1 MVAAAVACWILFSF
15 VAWQKFA
22 RVLQAERYHTDS
34 YVAWV
39 VGGGGS
45 RVFFGGRLDVVL
57 HGTAMLSLAMLP
69 RFPQWA
75 PIPLSATALG
85 WAALRLGGEKAGKK
99 PFVYTARIKRL
110 FTATVAVQSAL
121 FLVAWNFFRS
131 EGLTAAAVLAGYMEP
146 FIIAVGN
153 AVSAPVEGALQ
164 EGFKREARRRLDGKT
179 VVAITGSYGKTST
192 KEAVAHLLETSFP
205 VFKTPGSF
213 NTPMGLCKVVNES
226 LEAHHEIIVAEMG
239 ATRKGDIRELCEIA
253 RPSVGVITS
262 VGSAHLETFGSE
274 ENTASAK
281 FELADALPPGGA
293 LIFNS
298 DYPLARDKARG
309 RPQKTATYG
318 LEAGADFMP
327 LNIRCDRDGTT
338 FDLKT
343 PPGLVEGVRIRPLGR
358 LNALNVAAAFAVGT
372 HFKIAPDRLRRA
384 AATLPQTQ
392 ARMEL
397 IDNRGSYLVIN
408 DGFNSNPVG
417 AASALET
424 LSLFEGY
431 KKILVTPGLVD
442 LGPMQETA
450 NFEFG
455 QKAANHC
462 DMVLLINE
470 RRTKPIYDG
479 LMKGGFPVENARVFQ
494 SLAQARVF
502 LQGATDERCVVL
514 FENDL
519 PDHMEKF

>member
-1 MVAAAVACWILFSF
+1 MTAAAVASWVFFSV

-22 RVLQAERYHTDS
+22 RVLQAERYHTDA
-34 YVAWV
+34 YFGWV
-39 VGGGGS
+39 VQGGGA
-45 RVFFGGRLDVVL
+45 RVFFGGWPDVLL
-57 HGTAMLSLAMLP
+57 HATAFLSLSMLP
-69 RFPQWA
+69 MFPGWA
-75 PIPLSATALG
+75 PIPLSAAAVG
-85 WAALRLGGEKAGKK
+85 WAALRFGGEKGSKK

-110 FTATVAVQSAL
+110 FAATVIVQSAL
-121 FLVAWNFFRS
+121 FLVAWRFFRS

-146 FIIAVGN
+146 FILAVGN
-153 AVSAPVEGALQ
+153 VVSAPVERALQ
-164 EGFKREARRRLDGKT
+164 EGFKREARRRLAGKT

-226 LEAHHEIIVAEMG
+226 LEAHHEIIVVEMG
-239 ATRKGDIRELCEIA
+239 ATRKGDVRELCEIA
-253 RPSVGVITS
+253 LPSVGVVTS
-262 VGSAHLETFGSE
+262 VGSAHMETFGSE
-274 ENTASAK
+274 ENTAAAK

-318 LEAGADFMP
+318 LEAGADFTP

-343 PPGLVEGVRIRPLGR
+343 PAGFVEGVRIRPLGR

-372 HFKIAPDRLRRA
+372 HFGIPPDRLRRA

-397 IDNRGSYLVIN
+397 MENRGSYLVIN

-424 LSLFEGY
+424 LSLFDGY

-442 LGPMQETA
+442 LGPTQETA

-455 QKAANHC
+455 QMAATHC

-470 RRTKPIYDG
+470 RRTRPIYEG
-479 LMKGGFPVENARVFQ
+479 LMKGGFPPDKAAVFP
-494 SLAQARVF
+494 SLALARVF
-502 LQGATDERCVVL
+502 LKDAADEKCVVL